1 MKHTKRILAVLMA
14 LFMLINGVVLAHA
27 DYEDGKECPECGNY
41 RWDDWV
47 ECYDCGMCIDCAADY
62 ICPSCGECT
71 YCAGDRCD
79 GCGACPDCG
88 EIICSECD
96 SHCFKCADDS
106 KFCITC
112 GRCGEC
118 NGETV
123 CPGCTETCGEC
134 GTYDQ
139 CDDDCLFCENC
150 ADICTE
156 CGDKCYNCADE
167 DEFCQACGRCGKCN
181 GDTVCPGCHENCG
194 ECESKDYCSECFYCE
209 DCGERICTEC
219 GKACFNCS
227 SDDKF
232 CVSCG
237 RCGECNG
244 ETVCP
249 GCCETCGECST
260 YDECDGCLYCENCVD
275 YICENCGDTCTHC
288 ADEFE
293 FCNNCDLCLDC
304 NGGTTCPE
312 CAQSCFECEYVP
324 QCSECYRCED
334 CAVLCLGCDK
344 VCEDC
349 AEDWCQSCGLCGDC
363 NGHTACPDCG
373 ETCMECNEYGQCYDC
388 YTCEQCTTICE
399 ECGEICIDC
408 AYSFCEN
415 CNTCSE
421 CNGDTVCE
429 TCYNTCALCEANPQC
444 KECLT
449 CENCVLLCTGCGEV
463 CMECAA
469 DGWCTGCDTCADC
482 NGGTA
487 CLDCGNSCLE
497 CETIEQCAD
506 CYLCANCTT
515 VCTGCGDVCIDCAA
529 DGWCTGCDTCADCNG
544 GTACPDCGETCE
556 SCGNEDQ
563 CGGCYNCAACAD
575 ICINCGDFCSMC
587 DLDYNEE
594 THMCGNCD
602 VHDVDAA
609 AVIGKINAI
618 GTVELTPESKAKID
632 AAAAAFKSLSDEQQA
647 LVGNFNTLR
656 AAQAEYKQ
664 LKNQEDKRKANL
676 VTAGINNLGTISFSS
691 ESNKKIA
698 IAKKM
703 YASLTADQKALV
715 TNYDVLE
722 AAIARYDE
730 LKQEAYDQAAADDVI
745 GRISAIGTVTYSD
758 SSALKISRA
767 RNDYNVLTN
776 TQKALVTNYSVLTAA
791 EAKYA
796 QLQAA
801 ANQTAADKA
810 AVENAVQKINAIGKV
825 EYTSD
830 CKVKIDEA
838 RNTYNALTATQKALV
853 TNYAVLTE
861 AEAKY
866 AEMEAL
872 HEAIDAINAIGAVG
886 FTTECKAKI
895 DAARNAYNALSDA
908 QKAQITNYKTLTAA
922 EAEYAKLK
930 AAADLAAADQA
941 AADAVIA
948 KIGAI
953 GTVDNTDASKA
964 KIDVARNAYNA
975 LSYKQ
980 KSLVTNFN
988 LLTAAETK
996 YAQMKKSVEDKA
1008 AADSASAK
1016 ISAIGTVEY
1025 SAESKKKINDA
1036 AVAYNAL
1043 TAEQKALVDNH
1054 ATLAAAQAK
1063 YDELKAAAE
1072 NPESPKTV
1080 KSVCVADVT
1089 LNCKKSTTLI
1099 PQVTADDG
1107 AEYTVQYESSNPKV
1121 AKVDSNGNVYAAKK
1135 GTAEIKVTVTD
1146 QSGNTVTDTCK
1157 ITVKYTW
1164 WQWIIKVVLFG
1175 WTSKP
1180 LACSFSQ
1187 KRSTGAFLPLP
1198 PPIAMAA
1205 SFAMGLSGPLMLTII
1220 TRLVFSGLRGRTPSS
1235 LYLTS
1240 VRQSLETAGAT
1251 ALNSGFCRAAASSS
1265 SEAVSASTDILCMP
1279 LAAFRPRMRFSAS
1292 VMRASLMI
1300 PVL

>member
-14 LFMLINGVVLAHA
+14 LLMLINGVVLAHA

-88 EIICSECD
+88 DIICSECE
-96 SHCFKCADDS
+96 SQCFKCADDS

-181 GDTVCPGCHENCG
+181 GDTVCPSCHENCG

-275 YICENCGDTCTHC
+275 YICENCGDTCTNC

-745 GRISAIGTVTYSD
+745 GRISAIGTVIYSD

-1121 AKVDSNGNVYAAKK
+1121 AKVDSNGNVYAAEK

-1175 WTSKP
+1175 W
-1180 LACSFSQ
+1180 
-1187 KRSTGAFLPLP
+1187 
-1198 PPIAMAA
+1198 IW
-1205 SFAMGLSGPLMLTII
+1205 
-1220 TRLVFSGLRGRTPSS
+1220 
-1235 LYLTS
+1235 Y
-1240 VRQSLETAGAT
+1240 
-1251 ALNSGFCRAAASSS
+1251 
-1265 SEAVSASTDILCMP
+1265 
-1279 LAAFRPRMRFSAS
+1279 
-1292 VMRASLMI
+1292 
-1300 PVL
+1300 

>member
-1 MKHTKRILAVLMA
+1 
-14 LFMLINGVVLAHA
+14 
-27 DYEDGKECPECGNY
+27 
-41 RWDDWV
+41 
-47 ECYDCGMCIDCAADY
+47 
-62 ICPSCGECT
+62 
-71 YCAGDRCD
+71 
-79 GCGACPDCG
+79 
-88 EIICSECD
+88 
-96 SHCFKCADDS
+96 
-106 KFCITC
+106 
-112 GRCGEC
+112 
-118 NGETV
+118 
-123 CPGCTETCGEC
+123 
-134 GTYDQ
+134 
-139 CDDDCLFCENC
+139 
-150 ADICTE
+150 
-156 CGDKCYNCADE
+156 
-167 DEFCQACGRCGKCN
+167 
-181 GDTVCPGCHENCG
+181 
-194 ECESKDYCSECFYCE
+194 
-209 DCGERICTEC
+209 
-219 GKACFNCS
+219 
-227 SDDKF
+227 
-232 CVSCG
+232 
-237 RCGECNG
+237 
-244 ETVCP
+244 
-249 GCCETCGECST
+249 
-260 YDECDGCLYCENCVD
+260 
-275 YICENCGDTCTHC
+275 
-288 ADEFE
+288 
-293 FCNNCDLCLDC
+293 
-304 NGGTTCPE
+304 
-312 CAQSCFECEYVP
+312 
-324 QCSECYRCED
+324 
-334 CAVLCLGCDK
+334 
-344 VCEDC
+344 
-349 AEDWCQSCGLCGDC
+349 
-363 NGHTACPDCG
+363 
-373 ETCMECNEYGQCYDC
+373 
-388 YTCEQCTTICE
+388 
-399 ECGEICIDC
+399 
-408 AYSFCEN
+408 
-415 CNTCSE
+415 
-421 CNGDTVCE
+421 
-429 TCYNTCALCEANPQC
+429 
-444 KECLT
+444 
-449 CENCVLLCTGCGEV
+449 
-463 CMECAA
+463 
-469 DGWCTGCDTCADC
+469 
-482 NGGTA
+482 
-487 CLDCGNSCLE
+487 
-497 CETIEQCAD
+497 
-506 CYLCANCTT
+506 
-515 VCTGCGDVCIDCAA
+515 
-529 DGWCTGCDTCADCNG
+529 
-544 GTACPDCGETCE
+544 
-556 SCGNEDQ
+556 
-563 CGGCYNCAACAD
+563 
-575 ICINCGDFCSMC
+575 MC

-632 AAAAAFKSLSDEQQA
+632 AATAAFKSLSDEQQA

-656 AAQAEYKQ
+656 AAQAKYKQ

-698 IAKKM
+698 IAKKA

-730 LKQEAYDQAAADDVI
+730 LKQEACDQAAADDVI
-745 GRISAIGTVTYSD
+745 GRISAIGTVIYSD
-758 SSALKISRA
+758 SSALKISKARA
-767 RNDYNVLTN
+767 AYNALTD
-776 TQKALVTNYSVLTAA
+776 TQKALVTNYTVLTAA
-791 EAKYA
+791 ESKYA
-796 QLQAA
+796 ELQAA

-866 AEMEAL
+866 AELKAVNK
-872 HEAIDAINAIGAVG
+872 ATDAINAIGTVG

-895 DAARNAYNALSDA
+895 DAARNAYDALTDL
-908 QKAQITNYKTLTAA
+908 QKAQINNYKTLTSA
-922 EAEYAKLK
+922 EAEYAELK

-1175 WTSKP
+1175 W
-1180 LACSFSQ
+1180 
-1187 KRSTGAFLPLP
+1187 
-1198 PPIAMAA
+1198 IW
-1205 SFAMGLSGPLMLTII
+1205 
-1220 TRLVFSGLRGRTPSS
+1220 
-1235 LYLTS
+1235 Y
-1240 VRQSLETAGAT
+1240 
-1251 ALNSGFCRAAASSS
+1251 
-1265 SEAVSASTDILCMP
+1265 
-1279 LAAFRPRMRFSAS
+1279 
-1292 VMRASLMI
+1292 
-1300 PVL
+1300 

>member
-1 MKHTKRILAVLMA
+1 
-14 LFMLINGVVLAHA
+14 
-27 DYEDGKECPECGNY
+27 
-41 RWDDWV
+41 
-47 ECYDCGMCIDCAADY
+47 
-62 ICPSCGECT
+62 
-71 YCAGDRCD
+71 
-79 GCGACPDCG
+79 
-88 EIICSECD
+88 
-96 SHCFKCADDS
+96 
-106 KFCITC
+106 
-112 GRCGEC
+112 
-118 NGETV
+118 
-123 CPGCTETCGEC
+123 
-134 GTYDQ
+134 
-139 CDDDCLFCENC
+139 
-150 ADICTE
+150 
-156 CGDKCYNCADE
+156 
-167 DEFCQACGRCGKCN
+167 
-181 GDTVCPGCHENCG
+181 
-194 ECESKDYCSECFYCE
+194 
-209 DCGERICTEC
+209 
-219 GKACFNCS
+219 
-227 SDDKF
+227 
-232 CVSCG
+232 
-237 RCGECNG
+237 
-244 ETVCP
+244 
-249 GCCETCGECST
+249 
-260 YDECDGCLYCENCVD
+260 
-275 YICENCGDTCTHC
+275 
-288 ADEFE
+288 
-293 FCNNCDLCLDC
+293 
-304 NGGTTCPE
+304 
-312 CAQSCFECEYVP
+312 
-324 QCSECYRCED
+324 
-334 CAVLCLGCDK
+334 
-344 VCEDC
+344 
-349 AEDWCQSCGLCGDC
+349 
-363 NGHTACPDCG
+363 
-373 ETCMECNEYGQCYDC
+373 
-388 YTCEQCTTICE
+388 
-399 ECGEICIDC
+399 
-408 AYSFCEN
+408 
-415 CNTCSE
+415 
-421 CNGDTVCE
+421 
-429 TCYNTCALCEANPQC
+429 
-444 KECLT
+444 
-449 CENCVLLCTGCGEV
+449 
-463 CMECAA
+463 
-469 DGWCTGCDTCADC
+469 
-482 NGGTA
+482 
-487 CLDCGNSCLE
+487 
-497 CETIEQCAD
+497 
-506 CYLCANCTT
+506 
-515 VCTGCGDVCIDCAA
+515 
-529 DGWCTGCDTCADCNG
+529 
-544 GTACPDCGETCE
+544 
-556 SCGNEDQ
+556 
-563 CGGCYNCAACAD
+563 
-575 ICINCGDFCSMC
+575 MC

-676 VTAGINNLGTISFSS
+676 VIAGINNLGTISFSS

-703 YASLTADQKALV
+703 YTSLTADQKALV

-758 SSALKISRA
+758 ASALKISRA
-767 RNDYNVLTN
+767 RNDYNALTN

-872 HEAIDAINAIGAVG
+872 HEAIDAINAIGKVEYTSDCKVKIDEARNTYNALTATQKALVTNYAVLTEAEAKYAEMEALHEAIDAINAIGAVG

-922 EAEYAKLK
+922 EEEYAKLK

-1121 AKVDSNGNVYAAKK
+1121 AKVDSNGNVYAANK

-1175 WTSKP
+1175 W
-1180 LACSFSQ
+1180 
-1187 KRSTGAFLPLP
+1187 
-1198 PPIAMAA
+1198 IW
-1205 SFAMGLSGPLMLTII
+1205 
-1220 TRLVFSGLRGRTPSS
+1220 
-1235 LYLTS
+1235 Y
-1240 VRQSLETAGAT
+1240 
-1251 ALNSGFCRAAASSS
+1251 
-1265 SEAVSASTDILCMP
+1265 
-1279 LAAFRPRMRFSAS
+1279 
-1292 VMRASLMI
+1292 
-1300 PVL
+1300 

>member
-1 MKHTKRILAVLMA
+1 
-14 LFMLINGVVLAHA
+14 
-27 DYEDGKECPECGNY
+27 
-41 RWDDWV
+41 
-47 ECYDCGMCIDCAADY
+47 
-62 ICPSCGECT
+62 
-71 YCAGDRCD
+71 
-79 GCGACPDCG
+79 
-88 EIICSECD
+88 
-96 SHCFKCADDS
+96 
-106 KFCITC
+106 
-112 GRCGEC
+112 
-118 NGETV
+118 
-123 CPGCTETCGEC
+123 
-134 GTYDQ
+134 
-139 CDDDCLFCENC
+139 
-150 ADICTE
+150 
-156 CGDKCYNCADE
+156 
-167 DEFCQACGRCGKCN
+167 
-181 GDTVCPGCHENCG
+181 
-194 ECESKDYCSECFYCE
+194 
-209 DCGERICTEC
+209 
-219 GKACFNCS
+219 
-227 SDDKF
+227 
-232 CVSCG
+232 
-237 RCGECNG
+237 
-244 ETVCP
+244 
-249 GCCETCGECST
+249 
-260 YDECDGCLYCENCVD
+260 
-275 YICENCGDTCTHC
+275 
-288 ADEFE
+288 
-293 FCNNCDLCLDC
+293 
-304 NGGTTCPE
+304 
-312 CAQSCFECEYVP
+312 
-324 QCSECYRCED
+324 
-334 CAVLCLGCDK
+334 
-344 VCEDC
+344 
-349 AEDWCQSCGLCGDC
+349 
-363 NGHTACPDCG
+363 
-373 ETCMECNEYGQCYDC
+373 
-388 YTCEQCTTICE
+388 
-399 ECGEICIDC
+399 
-408 AYSFCEN
+408 
-415 CNTCSE
+415 
-421 CNGDTVCE
+421 
-429 TCYNTCALCEANPQC
+429 
-444 KECLT
+444 
-449 CENCVLLCTGCGEV
+449 
-463 CMECAA
+463 
-469 DGWCTGCDTCADC
+469 
-482 NGGTA
+482 
-487 CLDCGNSCLE
+487 
-497 CETIEQCAD
+497 
-506 CYLCANCTT
+506 
-515 VCTGCGDVCIDCAA
+515 
-529 DGWCTGCDTCADCNG
+529 
-544 GTACPDCGETCE
+544 
-556 SCGNEDQ
+556 
-563 CGGCYNCAACAD
+563 
-575 ICINCGDFCSMC
+575 MC
-587 DLDYNEE
+587 DLDYNEA

-602 VHDVDAA
+602 VHDVDTA

-745 GRISAIGTVTYSD
+745 GRISAIGTVIYSD

-930 AAADLAAADQA
+930 AAADLAATDQA

-1063 YDELKAAAE
+1063 YDELKAAAK

-1175 WTSKP
+1175 W
-1180 LACSFSQ
+1180 
-1187 KRSTGAFLPLP
+1187 
-1198 PPIAMAA
+1198 IW
-1205 SFAMGLSGPLMLTII
+1205 
-1220 TRLVFSGLRGRTPSS
+1220 
-1235 LYLTS
+1235 Y
-1240 VRQSLETAGAT
+1240 
-1251 ALNSGFCRAAASSS
+1251 
-1265 SEAVSASTDILCMP
+1265 
-1279 LAAFRPRMRFSAS
+1279 
-1292 VMRASLMI
+1292 
-1300 PVL
+1300 